1 MNEKT
6 NAIAN
11 PEGTVNA
18 VAIPDSVAQAL
29 KAAGIDTTGLSN
41 QEIMEFAEFYLKEI
55 EVSREGATLRPARIK
70 INKDACN
77 FIDPSGQTLD
87 ELRGVIVYKQKT
99 RGYWV
104 KGADDNVP
112 ECSSQDGIT
121 GVTRDGMERSC
132 ATCPMNQWGSGEDDA
147 GQATAGKACKEMRRV
162 FFVLPGYQ
170 LPAFVSFPPTSLKS
184 FDEYIS
190 ARLTKG
196 ITDVAVETVATLTP
210 EKAGKFSYAV
220 GRFKL
225 GDPVVPKE
233 MMRLAK
239 MRSAMQQAAESMGI
253 SEDDYMQDD
262 IYDMDDGGE
271 VMDENEPF

>member
-1 MNEKT
+1 MSENT
-6 NAIAN
+6 NKA
-11 PEGTVNA
+11 TNA
-18 VAIPDSVAQAL
+18 VAIPHEIAQSL
-29 KAAGIDTTGLSN
+29 KVAGIDTTGLTP
-41 QEIMEFAEFYLKEI
+41 QEVMELAEFYRHEI

-77 FIDPSGQTLD
+77 FTDPAGQTLE

-99 RGYWV
+99 RGYWI

-112 ECSSQDGIT
+112 ECSSMDGIT
-121 GVTRDGMERSC
+121 GVTRDGQERSC
-132 ATCPMNQWGSGEDDA
+132 VTCPMNQWGSGEDEA
-147 GQATAGKACKEMRRV
+147 GNATAGKACKEMRRV

-196 ITDVAVETVATLTP
+196 LADVAVETVATLTP
-210 EKAGKFSYAV
+210 EKAGKFQYAV

-225 GDPVVPKE
+225 GDPVPPRE

-239 MRSAMQQAAESMGI
+239 MRGAMQQAAEAMGVE
-253 SEDDYMQDD
+253 SDDYMHDD
-262 IYDMDDGGE
+262 VVDVGGDTMDDS
-271 VMDENEPF
+271 NEPF

>member
-1 MNEKT
+1 MNPTT
-6 NAIAN
+6 NTA
-11 PEGTVNA
+11 NA
-18 VAIPDSVAQAL
+18 VAVPNEIVQSL
-29 KAAGIDTTGLSN
+29 KVAGIDTTGLTP
-41 QEIMEFAEFYLKEI
+41 QEIMELAEFYKHEI
-55 EVSREGATLRPARIK
+55 EISREGATLRPARIK
-70 INKDACN
+70 INKDGCN
-77 FIDPSGQTLD
+77 FIDPSGQTLE
-87 ELRGVIVYKQKT
+87 ELRGTIVYKQKT

-104 KGADDNVP
+104 KGAEDNVP
-112 ECSSQDGIT
+112 ECSSMDGVT

-132 ATCPMNQWGSGEDDA
+132 ANCPMNAWGSGEDEA
-147 GQATAGKACKEMRRV
+147 GNATAGKACKEMRRV

-196 ITDVAVETVATLTP
+196 LPDIAVETVATLTP

-225 GDPVVPKE
+225 GDPVPPKE

-239 MRSAMQQAAESMGI
+239 MRGAMQQAAESMGV
-253 SEDDYMQDD
+253 EGDDYMQDD
-262 IYDMDDGGE
+262 VVEVVGNSADDST
-271 VMDENEPF
+271 EPF

>member
-1 MNEKT
+1 MSEKNAVANT
-6 NAIAN
+6 NNA
-11 PEGTVNA
+11 TNA
-18 VAIPDSVAQAL
+18 VAIPDSVAQSL
-29 KAAGIDTTGLSN
+29 RAAGIDTTGLSN
-41 QEIMEFAEFYLKEI
+41 QEIMEFAQFYLKEI

-87 ELRGVIVYKQKT
+87 ELRGVIVFKQKT
-99 RGYWV
+99 RGYWI

-112 ECSSQDGIT
+112 ECSSMDGIT
-121 GVTRDGMERSC
+121 GVTRDGHERGC
-132 ATCPMNQWGSGEDDA
+132 ANCPMNQWGSGEDEA

-196 ITDVAVETVATLTP
+196 ITDVAVETVVTLTP

-225 GDPVVPKE
+225 GNPVEPKE

-239 MRSAMQQAAESMGI
+239 MRSAMQQAAEDMGI
-253 SEDDYMQDD
+253 SEDDYIQAD
-262 IYDMDDGGE
+262 
-271 VMDENEPF
+271 VMDAEAVYQADDSNEPF